1 MFLQLLAAFQRLVSQ
16 LKSQFVWVHCWL
28 PLPQHFYGFRR
39 ETESRTRL
47 RLRARERLHRKPDER
62 ADYQRNW
69 RISRRQLVMDY
80 IFECFFDDT
89 FDQITRNGLQ
99 DRQSRRDVLDHLSAI
114 IKGCSE
120 GQDTQTEEVAAIAVL
135 AAMRFHRLAK
145 EQNGK
150 VCLMGKYH
158 NILYIGLRTCWDWGV
173 RDSEVVVQLLEAI
186 YECEKTFERI
196 FLGALFGPHA
206 PHFIAGWRSDFQDQ
220 HENVRAMVYFLKHA
234 TREKLTLPVWIPRF
248 EQERQLRFID
258 VPIESCGKS
267 SPLRIALQANAP
279 EMLLILLR
287 YGATPQPPDGGASVI
302 IALLDKLIENGRNYS
317 YELVM
322 CLKILLRNVTM
333 IEMPFKPLLYAAR
346 REMFF
351 ERYGR
356 LLVDKIIGKEQV
368 YGVPTLRHL
377 CRCTIRDILRQ
388 HHQLP
393 NGIDTLRLPKRLQR
407 YIDLTEELE
416 GPAVESE
423 KPDVPKPAS
432 AARAKLGSDMPR
444 LETISSVG
452 EEDESEDESE
462 NHVQLLEAVTDAEK
476 AAVAAFVATSD
487 GAITPEAKK
496 AAMAAYM
503 ANLPPDYDPELPP
516 DFDPDFPPLSS

>member
-1 MFLQLLAAFQRLVSQ
+1 MFLQLLQVFQRLVSQ
-16 LKSQFVWVHCWL
+16 LKSQFVWVRCWL
-28 PLPQHFYGFRR
+28 PIPQFLHFYGFRL

-47 RLRARERLHRKPDER
+47 RLRVRERLRRRNPEER
-62 ADYQRNW
+62 AVYQCNGRTL
-69 RISRRQLVMDY
+69 RRHLVMEY

-89 FDQITRNGLQ
+89 FEQITRNGLQ
-99 DRQSRRDVLDHLSAI
+99 DRQSRRDVLDHLSSI
-114 IKGCSE
+114 IKGCSG
-120 GQDTQTEEVAAIAVL
+120 GQNSQTDEVAAIAVT

-173 RDSEVVVQLLEAI
+173 RDSEVVVQLLLAI
-186 YECEKTFERI
+186 YECEKTYERI

-234 TREKLTLPVWIPRF
+234 TREQLTLPVWIPRF

-279 EMLLILLR
+279 ELLLILLR
-287 YGATPQPPDGGASVI
+287 YGAAPQPPDGGASVI
-302 IALLDKLIENGRNYS
+302 IALLDKLIEDGRNYS
-317 YELVM
+317 FELVM
-322 CLKILLRNVTM
+322 CLKILLRNVVM
-333 IEMPFKPLLYAAR
+333 IEMPFKPLLYASR

-351 ERYGR
+351 DRYGR
-356 LLVDKIIGKEQV
+356 LLMDKIIGKEQV
-368 YGVPTLRHL
+368 YGVPSLRHL
-377 CRCTIRDILRQ
+377 CRCCIRDVLRE
-388 HHQLP
+388 HNQLP

-416 GPAVESE
+416 GPEAQDLE
-423 KPDVPKPAS
+423 DDQNGDQGKPAT
-432 AARAKLGSDMPR
+432 RCKLGEVMPR
-444 LETISSVG
+444 METISSAG
-452 EEDESEDESE
+452 ESEDESE
-462 NHVQLLEAVTDAEK
+462 NHVQLLQAVTDPEK
-476 AAVAAFVATSD
+476 AALAAFVATGD
-487 GAITPEAKK
+487 GAYTEEAKN
-496 AAMAAYM
+496 AAAAAYV
-503 ANLPPDYDPELPP
+503 AACPPDI
-516 DFDPDFPPLSS
+516 DPDFSPIFLPGEPR

>member
-1 MFLQLLAAFQRLVSQ
+1 
-16 LKSQFVWVHCWL
+16 
-28 PLPQHFYGFRR
+28 
-39 ETESRTRL
+39 
-47 RLRARERLHRKPDER
+47 
-62 ADYQRNW
+62 
-69 RISRRQLVMDY
+69 MDF

-89 FDQITRNGLQ
+89 FAQITRNGLQ

-120 GQDTQTEEVAAIAVL
+120 GQNTQTDEVAAIAVT

-173 RDSEVVVQLLEAI
+173 RDSEVVVQLLVAI

-220 HENVRAMVYFLKHA
+220 NENVRAMVYFLKHA

-258 VPIESCGKS
+258 VPIESCGRS

-279 EMLLILLR
+279 ELLLILLR
-287 YGATPQPPDGGASVI
+287 YGASPQPPDGGTSVI

-317 YELVM
+317 CELIM
-322 CLKILLRNVTM
+322 CLKLLLRNVAM
-333 IEMPFKPLLYAAR
+333 IEMPFKPLLYGAR

-356 LLVDKIIGKEQV
+356 LLMDKIIGKEQV

-377 CRCTIRDILRQ
+377 CRCGIRDVLRN
-388 HHQLP
+388 HNQLP

-416 GPAVESE
+416 GPESRG
-423 KPDVPKPAS
+423 PDSESVLPPKP
-432 AARAKLGSDMPR
+432 KLAVDFPRMP
-444 LETISSVG
+444 TISSV
-452 EEDESEDESE
+452 EEQSEDESE

-487 GAITPEAKK
+487 GAITPEAKQ
-496 AAMAAYM
+496 AAVAAYV
-503 ANLPPDYDPELPP
+503 AACPPDFDPDLPP
-516 DFDPDFPPLSS
+516 DFDPDFPSISGKLS

>member
-1 MFLQLLAAFQRLVSQ
+1 MLSQLLEAFQRLVSQ
-16 LKSQFVWVHCWL
+16 LKSQFVWVRCWL

-47 RLRARERLHRKPDER
+47 RLRVRERLRRNPAER
-62 ADYQRNW
+62 ASHQRN
-69 RISRRQLVMDY
+69 RRTTRRHLVMDY

-89 FDQITRNGLQ
+89 FEQISRNGLQ
-99 DRQSRRDVLDHLSAI
+99 DRQSRRDVLDHLSSI

-120 GQDTQTEEVAAIAVL
+120 GQNSQTEEVAAIAVT
-135 AAMRFHRLAK
+135 AAMRFHRMAK

-173 RDSEVVVQLLEAI
+173 RDSEVVVQLLVAI
-186 YECEKTFERI
+186 YECEKTYERI

-234 TREKLTLPVWIPRF
+234 TREQLTLPVWIPRF

-279 EMLLILLR
+279 ELLLILLR
-287 YGATPQPPDGGASVI
+287 YGAAPQPPDGGASVI
-302 IALLDKLIENGRNYS
+302 IALLDKLIEDGRNYS
-317 YELVM
+317 FELVM
-322 CLKILLRNVTM
+322 CLKILLRNVAM
-333 IEMPFKPLLYAAR
+333 IEMPFKPLLYASR

-351 ERYGR
+351 DRYGR
-356 LLVDKIIGKEQV
+356 LLMDRIIGKEQV
-368 YGVPTLRHL
+368 YGVPSLRHL
-377 CRCTIRDILRQ
+377 CRCCIRDVLRE
-388 HHQLP
+388 HNQLP

-416 GPAVESE
+416 GPEAQEEEGDKEAKDSQRI
-423 KPDVPKPAS
+423 KP
-432 AARAKLGSDMPR
+432 KLGNEVPR
-444 LETISSVG
+444 METISSA
-452 EEDESEDESE
+452 EEESEDESE
-462 NHVQLLEAVTDAEK
+462 NHVQLLQAVTDPEKAALAAFLESGNGAYTEEAKK
-476 AAVAAFVATSD
+476 AAVAAYT
-487 GAITPEAKK
+487 
-496 AAMAAYM
+496 AAS
-503 ANLPPDYDPELPP
+503 PP
-516 DFDPDFPPLSS
+516 DFDPDFPPISLPGEPR